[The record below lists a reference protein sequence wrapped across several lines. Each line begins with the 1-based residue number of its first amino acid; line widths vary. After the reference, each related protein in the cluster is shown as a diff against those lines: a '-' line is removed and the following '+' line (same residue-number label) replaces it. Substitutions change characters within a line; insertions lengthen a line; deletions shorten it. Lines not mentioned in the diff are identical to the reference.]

1 MPISYLLAALLLT
14 LPLWLGSQPRL
25 LGYGADSAMHL
36 WFLNWFPYAI
46 SHGLN
51 PFQTSIATHPSTVS
65 LLWNNADL
73 VLAFLAWPLFR
84 LLPEAAA
91 MDLVFLLMVAG
102 AATAMAWQLR
112 PHVRHASS
120 AWLGGLLFGFSPFAL
135 SELAAG
141 HLTWVSTATLPLGW
155 WVGERAWRAA
165 AHGRHA
171 IRWGLA
177 LGLWAVLQYWV
188 SKELLATTLLMAMLL
203 LILNSRRILSR
214 GLPPLRQLWPVLA
227 VAAAVFGALMAY
239 PVISQLTSGVPLSRP
254 TVVSPTTN
262 VVDLLEWVVPGYAQ
276 LMGIGP
282 AGALS
287 LRYTGELLETDAYL
301 GLPLLVLAGLAAW
314 RLRGAPL
321 ARLGAGLAGVAG
333 LLSLGGHLHVAGVVT
348 RVPLPWLLF
357 EHLPLLGK
365 AVPSRFTIFV
375 VAGVAC
381 LLAAGWDRVMEQV
394 AARTRAL
401 ILGVVLLPLLPSSG
415 LLAGLAG
422 FPMYTP
428 RVLGSTAVMSLPV
441 GASVLT
447 IPITTREN
455 HGLSMYWQAEAGF
468 RYSQPFGY
476 LLRPGPDGVLTDNLS
491 PSPLANLATALSSG
505 DARPVGISA
514 AAVRL
519 QLRQLGVRALVLM
532 PSAQFAAEEEEL
544 RGVLGRS
551 PELVDGAAVWLSP
564 GG

>member
-1 MPISYLLAALLLT
+1 MPLSYLLAALLLT
-14 LPLWLGSQPRL
+14 LPLWLGRQPRL
-25 LGYGADSAMHL
+25 LGYGADTAMHL

-46 SHGLN
+46 GHGLN

-73 VLAFLAWPLFR
+73 ALALLAWPLFR
-84 LLPEAAA
+84 VLPAAAA
-91 MDLVFLLMVAG
+91 MDLVFVLMM
-102 AATAMAWQLR
+102 AAAAAALAWQLR

-155 WVGERAWRAA
+155 WAGERAWRAA
-165 AHGRHA
+165 RDGRHPV
-171 IRWGLA
+171 RWGMV
-177 LGLWAVLQYWV
+177 LGGWAVLQYWV
-188 SKELLATTLLMAMLL
+188 SKELLATTLLMAVLL
-203 LILNSRRILSR
+203 LVLNSRGILRR
-214 GLPPLRQLWPVLA
+214 GLPPLRRLWPV
-227 VAAAVFGALMAY
+227 VAGALAVFGALMVY

-254 TVVSPTTN
+254 TVVSPAAN

-301 GLPLLVLAGLAAW
+301 GLPLLAMAALAAW

-333 LLSLGGHLHVAGVVT
+333 VLSLGGQLHVAGVVT

-365 AVPSRFTIFV
+365 AVPSRLTIFV

-381 LLAAGWDRVMEQV
+381 LLAAGWDRVME
-394 AARTRAL
+394 RFELRSRAL
-401 ILGVVLLPLLPSSG
+401 ILGVALLPLLPSSG
-415 LLAGLAG
+415 LMAGIAG
-422 FPMYTP
+422 FPVYTP
-428 RVLGSTAVMSLPV
+428 RVLSSAALRGLPA

-455 HGLSMYWQAEAGF
+455 HGLAMYWQAEQGF

-476 LLRPGPDGVLTDNLS
+476 LLRPGPGGVLTDNLS

-505 DARPVGISA
+505 DAHPVGVSA

-519 QLRQLGVRALVLM
+519 ELRRLGVRALVLM
-532 PSAQFAAEEEEL
+532 PSAQFAADEREL
-544 RGVLGRS
+544 RGILGHS
-551 PELVDGAAVWLSP
+551 PELVDGAAIWPQP
-564 GG
+564 GA

>member
-1 MPISYLLAALLLT
+1 MPLSYLLAAFLLT
-14 LPLWLGSQPRL
+14 LPLWLGSQPLL

-73 VLAFLAWPLFR
+73 VLALLAWPLFR
-84 LLPEAAA
+84 LLPAAAA
-91 MDLVFLLMVAG
+91 MDLVFVLMM
-102 AATAMAWQLR
+102 AAASAAMAWQLR

-155 WVGERAWRAA
+155 WAGEHAWRAA
-165 AHGRHA
+165 RDGRNPV
-171 IRWGLA
+171 RWGMA
-177 LGLWAVLQYWV
+177 LGGWAVLQYWV
-188 SKELLATTLLMAMLL
+188 SKELLATTLLMAALVL
-203 LILNSRRILSR
+203 ALNSRGILRR
-214 GLPPLRQLWPVLA
+214 GLPPLRRLWPVAAIA
-227 VAAAVFGALMAY
+227 VSVFGALMAY

-254 TVVSPTTN
+254 TVVSPTAN

-282 AGALS
+282 VGALS
-287 LRYTGELLETDAYL
+287 LRFTGELLETDAYL
-301 GLPLLVLAGLAAW
+301 GLPLLTLAALAAW
-314 RLRGAPL
+314 RWRGAPL

-333 LLSLGGHLHVAGVVT
+333 VLSLGGHLHVAGVVT

-365 AVPSRFTIFV
+365 AVPSRLTIFV

-381 LLAAGWDRVMEQV
+381 LLAASWDRVMERF
-394 AARTRAL
+394 ALWTRAL
-401 ILGVVLLPLLPSSG
+401 ILGVALLPLLPSSG
-415 LLAGLAG
+415 LMAGFAG
-422 FPMYTP
+422 FPVYTP
-428 RVLGSTAVMSLPV
+428 RVLGSTALRALPA

-455 HGLSMYWQAEAGF
+455 HGLAMYWQAEQDF
-468 RYSQPFGY
+468 HYSQPFGY
-476 LLRPGPDGVLTDNLS
+476 LLRPGPGGVLTDNLS
-491 PSPLANLATALSSG
+491 PSPLANLATDLSSG

-519 QLRQLGVRALVLM
+519 QLRRLGVRALVLM
-532 PSAQFAAEEEEL
+532 PSTQFAAEEREL
-544 RGVLGRS
+544 SGILGLP
-551 PELVDGAAVWLSP
+551 PELVDGAAIWLNP

>member
-84 LLPEAAA
+84 LLPAAAA
-91 MDLVFLLMVAG
+91 MDLVFVLMVAA
-102 AATAMAWQLR
+102 AATTMAWQLR
-112 PHVRHASS
+112 PHVHHASS

-155 WVGERAWRAA
+155 WVGGHAWRATRD
-165 AHGRHA
+165 GRHA
-171 IRWGLA
+171 VRWGGA

-188 SKELLATTLLMAMLL
+188 SKELLATTLLMGLL
-203 LILNSRRILSR
+203 LLVLNSRGILRR
-214 GLPPLRQLWPVLA
+214 GLPPLRRLWPVAA
-227 VAAAVFGALMAY
+227 VAVAVFGALMAY
-239 PVISQLTSGVPLSRP
+239 PIISQLTSGVPLSRP

-262 VVDLLEWVVPGYAQ
+262 VVDLLEWVVPGYSQ

-282 AGALS
+282 AGPLS
-287 LRYTGELLETDAYL
+287 LRFSGELLETDAYL
-301 GLPLLVLAGLAAW
+301 GLPLLLLAGLAAW
-314 RLRGAPL
+314 RLRPVPL
-321 ARLGAGLAGVAG
+321 ARLGAGLAGLGG

-348 RVPLPWLLF
+348 WIPLPWLLF

-365 AVPSRFTIFV
+365 AVPSRLTVFL

-381 LLAAGWDRVMEQV
+381 LLAAGWDRVMERFSV
-394 AARTRAL
+394 WTRAL
-401 ILGVVLLPLLPSSG
+401 ILVVAVLPLLPSSG

-428 RVLGSTAVMSLPV
+428 RVLSSTAVRTLPAD
-441 GASVLT
+441 ASVLT
-447 IPITTREN
+447 IPITTRDN
-455 HGLSMYWQAEAGF
+455 HGLAMYWQAEAGF

-476 LLRPGPDGVLTDNLS
+476 LLRPGPEGVLTDNLS

-505 DARPVGISA
+505 DARPVGVSSA
-514 AAVRL
+514 AIRL
-519 QLRQLGVRALVLM
+519 QLRQLGIRALVLM
-532 PSAQFAAEEEEL
+532 PSGQFAAQEAEL
-544 RGVLGRS
+544 RAILRRS
-551 PELVDGAAVWLSP
+551 PEMVDGAAVWLQP

>member
-1 MPISYLLAALLLT
+1 MSLSYLLAALLLT

-25 LGYGADSAMHL
+25 LGYGADTAMHL
-36 WFLNWFPYAI
+36 WFLNWFPHAI

-73 VLAFLAWPLFR
+73 ALALLAWPVFR
-84 LLPEAAA
+84 VLPAAAA
-91 MDLVFLLMVAG
+91 MDLVFVLMVA
-102 AATAMAWQLR
+102 AAAAAMAWQLR

-155 WVGERAWRAA
+155 WAGERAWRAA
-165 AHGRHA
+165 RDGRHPV
-171 IRWGLA
+171 RWGMV
-177 LGLWAVLQYWV
+177 LGGWAVLQYWV
-188 SKELLATTLLMAMLL
+188 SKELLATTLLMAVLL
-203 LILNSRRILSR
+203 LVLNSRGILRR
-214 GLPPLRQLWPVLA
+214 GLPPLRRLWPV
-227 VAAAVFGALMAY
+227 VAGALAVFGALMAY

-254 TVVSPTTN
+254 TVVSPAAN

-301 GLPLLVLAGLAAW
+301 GFPLLVMAALAAW
-314 RLRGAPL
+314 RLRGTPL

-333 LLSLGGHLHVAGVVT
+333 LLSLGGQLHVAGVVT

-365 AVPSRFTIFV
+365 AVPSRLTIFV

-381 LLAAGWDRVMEQV
+381 LLAAGWDRVME
-394 AARTRAL
+394 RFELRSRAL
-401 ILGVVLLPLLPSSG
+401 ILGVALLPLLPSSG
-415 LLAGLAG
+415 LMAGIAG
-422 FPMYTP
+422 FPVYTP
-428 RVLGSTAVMSLPV
+428 RVLSSAALGGLPA

-455 HGLSMYWQAEAGF
+455 HGLAMYWQAEQGF

-476 LLRPGPDGVLTDNLS
+476 LLRPGPGGVLTDNLS

-505 DARPVGISA
+505 DAHPVGVSA

-519 QLRQLGVRALVLM
+519 ELRRLGVRALVLM
-532 PSAQFAAEEEEL
+532 PSAQFAADEREL
-544 RGVLGRS
+544 RGILGQS
-551 PELVDGAAVWLSP
+551 PELVDGAAIWLQP
-564 GG
+564 GA